1 MKEKS
6 AGCRI
11 MYEKRNKK
19 EHKTDTDQ
27 TDKTA
32 RRASVTWLVLRMIR
46 DGNLYLENKLNCIGG
61 MN

>member
-1 MKEKS
+1 
-6 AGCRI
+6 

-32 RRASVTWLVLRMIR
+32 RRASVTWLVLRMFR
-46 DGNLYLENKLNCIGG
+46 DGNLFLKNKLNCIGG

>member
-1 MKEKS
+1 
-6 AGCRI
+6 
-11 MYEKRNKK
+11 MYEKSNKK
-19 EHKTDTDQ
+19 EHKTDADQ

-46 DGNLYLENKLNCIGG
+46 NGNLYLENKLNCIGG